1 MASRRRLNSSE
12 IGIPL
17 RLPGRTCENENLNAG
32 NRVCTP
38 SYRGTDFFF
47 AFAFNYKV
55 VVVEGVL
62 FDLDEKK
69 LLGIG
74 IADPAAMLP
83 PRVATS
89 EGVNLNDTRCRFFC
103 VF

>member
-1 MASRRRLNSSE
+1 
-12 IGIPL
+12 
-17 RLPGRTCENENLNAG
+17 
-32 NRVCTP
+32 
-38 SYRGTDFFF
+38 
-47 AFAFNYKV
+47 
-55 VVVEGVL
+55 VL

>member
-38 SYRGTDFFF
+38 SYRGTDLLF

-89 EGVNLNDTRCRFFC
+89 EGVNLNGTRCRFFC